1 MPAAQTLFIM
11 KSTMAPFLRLM
22 NLESWPP
29 ISKMV
34 STVGSMAAAAVAW
47 AVISF
52 RTTSAPMKSPVR

>member
-1 MPAAQTLFIM
+1 
-11 KSTMAPFLRLM
+11 M

-34 STVGSMAAAAVAW
+34 STWGLMAAAAVAC